1 MVCDIPWGVSY
12 KVWFF
17 LLFTIF
23 MILEKPKRKTL
34 DSATGGGGMTAL
46 GDCDTVSKPGMT
58 FMGGIPG
65 LKA

>member
-1 MVCDIPWGVSY
+1 MGSIIQGLV
-12 KVWFF
+12 F
-17 LLFTIF
+17 LAVYYFHDSGKT
-23 MILEKPKRKTL
+23 EKKNLGFRH
-34 DSATGGGGMTAL
+34 GGGGMTAL